1 MGFEWRRME
10 NTPEG
15 ELGRKELDQRGKENT
30 LEELAKGYDR
40 QSEGLLGGKDGTAA
54 RDEIARF
61 AKEVSSTEGPEQYEH
76 LEKLV
81 HALSLRKPSI
91 FSEIP
96 DDAHERTAFAL
107 ALVRG
112 YEKSLQ

>member
-1 MGFEWRRME
+1 MGQEQLRRRSAE
-10 NTPEG
+10 
-15 ELGRKELDQRGKENT
+15 RT
-30 LEELAKGYDR
+30 LQELANGYER
-40 QSEGLLGGKDGTAA
+40 QVEEIFSSKDATAA

-61 AKEVSSTEGPEQYEH
+61 AKEISSTEGPEQYEH

-81 HALSLRKPSI
+81 HALSLRKSSF

-96 DDAHERTAFAL
+96 DDVHERSAFAL

-112 YEKSLQ
+112 